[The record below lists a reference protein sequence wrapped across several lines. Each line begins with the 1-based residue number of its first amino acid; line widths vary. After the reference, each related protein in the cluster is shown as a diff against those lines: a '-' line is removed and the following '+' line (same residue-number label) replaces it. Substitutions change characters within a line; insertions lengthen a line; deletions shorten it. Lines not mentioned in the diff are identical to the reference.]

1 MLWQIVRKTHRLVG
15 TAFDSECIGN
25 RRPDCAPRE
34 DIAVGDVEGL
44 VARVGRL
51 CCPGHRPC
59 KQPGIGGLQN
69 VGGAA
74 RIAEGLAL
82 CMSDRCIGADDRHE
96 VHGHTQGVAKNQLWA
111 KDCETET
118 VSLRQFSQ
126 KVFLQPVKIFVR
138 IASLIFA
145 CWNSYRMQMHAISL
159 GALKQADMLQ
169 AVACSRQRGEQIAQH
184 GQIGLHLVR
193 LAPALDQSWFLE
205 KGGIDDVSD
214 LTDRGD
220 GIGTGLRVGEI
231 DTQVPC
237 AMGLRAIGLPPRH
250 ADHPPIGQL
259 REVLERR
266 APDDAGGASN
276 QNGSLRHAL
285 LSLSDNHIV
294 PRQTDRRDVTL
305 EAHIT
310 RPAGPDSLAS
320 RSIYRP
326 TNRRQARSCDQFRK
340 RYLLRLQD
348 SCWPA
353 QRLPSRSRS
362 VPSFP

>member
-1 MLWQIVRKTHRLVG
+1 
-15 TAFDSECIGN
+15 
-25 RRPDCAPRE
+25 
-34 DIAVGDVEGL
+34 
-44 VARVGRL
+44 
-51 CCPGHRPC
+51 
-59 KQPGIGGLQN
+59 
-69 VGGAA
+69 
-74 RIAEGLAL
+74 
-82 CMSDRCIGADDRHE
+82 MSDRCIGADDRHE

-159 GALKQADMLQ
+159 GSLKQADMLQ
-169 AVACSRQRGEQIAQH
+169 AVACDCQRGEQIAQH

-193 LAPALDQSWFLE
+193 LAPAPDQSWLLE
-205 KGGIDDVSD
+205 KGGIDDVCD

-220 GIGTGLRVGEI
+220 GLGTGLRVGEI

-237 AMGLRAIGLPPRH
+237 AMGLCAIGLPPRN
-250 ADHPPIGQL
+250 ADYLPIGRL

-266 APDDAGGASN
+266 APDDAGGARN

-285 LSLSDNHIV
+285 LPLSKSHMV

-305 EAHIT
+305 QACKT
-310 RPAGPDSLAS
+310 RLA
-320 RSIYRP
+320 
-326 TNRRQARSCDQFRK
+326 
-340 RYLLRLQD
+340 
-348 SCWPA
+348 
-353 QRLPSRSRS
+353 
-362 VPSFP
+362 